1 MKIAKIT
8 RVALAG
14 GMVAAAFAV
23 ATPDAKA
30 DLDLGA
36 GGTQLVVC
44 NGGSTNL
51 IASLNP
57 TIKDGDATNH
67 KALYVKASAK
77 RSDGTKTVFAAPIPA
92 DSTSCSVDAGIRA
105 NQAGQDVKYLLDDQA
120 GGHATLTLASYS
132 ASLIGSTQCDN
143 SVVPSAINEYPN
155 AYPLQGKATLKFLQT
170 DAALKQIQIQSYMR
184 TYTDD
189 DDTTSGMVHV
199 VGTVIKGPGVGG
211 RLTTGFGFF
220 PTDSTKNINLVAGC
234 TDGISGNAAGAEL
247 WIVGA
252 DSSLDADADNE
263 VITVTI
269 GDDDANELV
278 PGP

>member
-30 DLDLGA
+30 DLDAGA
-36 GGTQLVVC
+36 AGTQLLVC
-44 NGGSTNL
+44 AGGSTNL

-57 TIKDGDATNH
+57 AIKDGDATNH
-67 KALYVKASAK
+67 KALYIKASTK
-77 RSDGTKTVFAAPIPA
+77 RSDGTKTVFAVPIPA
-92 DSTSCSVDAGIRA
+92 DTTTCSVDAGIRTD
-105 NQAGQDVKYLLDDQA
+105 QPSQDVKYTLDNLA
-120 GGHATLTLASYS
+120 AGHATLTLSSYS
-132 ASLIGSTQCDN
+132 NSLIGSTQCDN
-143 SVVPSAINEYPN
+143 TVVPSAINEYPN
-155 AYPLQGKATLKFLQT
+155 AYPLQGKQTMKFAEV
-170 DAALKQIQIQSYMR
+170 DAALKQIQMQAYIR

-189 DDTTSGMVHV
+189 DDLTAMTHV
-199 VGTVIKGPGVGG
+199 VGTVIKGPGLGG

-220 PTDSTKNINLVAGC
+220 PTDSTKNNNLAAGC
-234 TDGISGNAAGAEL
+234 TDGISGNAVGGEL

-252 DSSLDADADNE
+252 DSSLDTDGDVE